1 MSLLMQLNYTLFQSI
16 NGLAGIY
23 PWLDALM
30 VFCANYLVFC
40 LPLVMLLMW
49 GRPLAW
55 RRQQLSSG
63 EQEILRERRAAVLWV
78 AIACL
83 VAYAMNLLIE
93 QVIFEPRPF
102 ITHHV
107 VHQLITH
114 AADGSFPS
122 DHTAW
127 AFAVGGMF
135 LLQLLPARKMA
146 RLQKRETGES
156 TLLKALNYPAWITLL
171 TFAVGCAI
179 GFARVFVGVHY
190 PGDILGGAF
199 DGLIAAIVI
208 TLIRVLLSKPTNAIL
223 RFAGNMRLT

>member
-1 MSLLMQLNYTLFQSI
+1 MSVFIQLNYALFQSI
-16 NGLAGIY
+16 NQYAGVY

-30 VFCANYLVFC
+30 VFCANDLVFC

-55 RRQQLSSG
+55 REQLLSNG
-63 EQEILRERRAAVLWV
+63 EQEILHERRAAVLWV
-78 AIACL
+78 AIACIA
-83 VAYAMNLLIE
+83 AYTMNLLVE
-93 QVIFEPRPF
+93 HVVFEPRPF
-102 ITHHV
+102 ITHR

-114 AADGSFPS
+114 AADASFPS

-135 LLQLLPARKMA
+135 LLQLLPAWNVA
-146 RLQKRETGES
+146 RRQRNTIGDS
-156 TLLKALNYPAWITLL
+156 SLLKALHYPAWITLL
-171 TFAVGCAI
+171 AFVMGCAI

-199 DGLIAAIVI
+199 DGLIAALVI
-208 TLIRVLLSKPTNAIL
+208 TLVRVLLSKPTNAVL
-223 RFAGNMRLT
+223 RFAGTMRLA

>member
-1 MSLLMQLNYTLFQSI
+1 MSLLLQFNYALFQSI
-16 NGLAGIY
+16 NGLAGVY

-30 VFCANYLVFC
+30 VFCASYLVFL
-40 LPLVMLLMW
+40 LPLPMLLLW

-55 RRQQLSSG
+55 RGGQLSSG

-78 AIACL
+78 AIAC
-83 VAYAMNLLIE
+83 VAAYILNLLIE
-93 QVIFEPRPF
+93 HVIFEPRPF

-107 VHQLITH
+107 HDLVAH
-114 AADGSFPS
+114 AADDSFPS

-135 LLQLLPARKMA
+135 LLQLLPAWSRA
-146 RLQKRETGES
+146 RHQKHASGDS

-171 TFAVGCAI
+171 TLAMGCLI

-190 PGDILGGAF
+190 PDDILGGAF
-199 DGLIAAIVI
+199 DGLLAAIVM
-208 TLIRVLLSKPTNAIL
+208 TLARVLLSKPTNAVL
-223 RFAGNMRLT
+223 RFAGNLRLA